1 MKGPRAP
8 FVLAHPQRLALLTYL
23 AAAGG
28 NAFHR
33 RDELFALLWPDADT
47 ERARN
52 TLALLKRRHG

>member
-1 MKGPRAP
+1 MEGPQAR

-52 TLALLKRRHG
+52 TLALLKRPHG